1 MNQTRRSFNANN
13 LWWSNLSERDLGKKK
28 SFEKIWVLV
37 ACINIEGIPVEWNI
51 ADKNYVYAQIKYLII

>member
-1 MNQTRRSFNANN
+1 MLIICDDQIYQKEILVRKKV
-13 LWWSNLSERDLGKKK
+13 LKK
-28 SFEKIWVLV
+28 SGVLV

>member
-1 MNQTRRSFNANN
+1 MLIICDDQIYQKEILVR
-13 LWWSNLSERDLGKKK
+13 KK
-28 SFEKIWVLV
+28 SFEKIWGLV